1 MGGRG
6 EGGRGREGQERGE
19 GRREGEKRG
28 KRESGEG
35 TGEEGRGEA
44 ASAFRICQPGLAPG
58 QVRPQGA
65 QSSPAKGKSGAETG
79 LLPWDR
85 LPTGRSHR
93 EEITKARHPPVA
105 SGPKGGRNDR

>member
-58 QVRPQGA
+58 RCAHRGLKAA
-65 QSSPAKGKSGAETG
+65 QLRGKVELRLDCCPGTG
-79 LLPWDR
+79 CR
-85 LPTGRSHR
+85 QAAHTGR
-93 EEITKARHPPVA
+93 K
-105 SGPKGGRNDR
+105 